1 MKGSPYLCLQFGI
14 QLTPCCLSCFRHWAI
29 RMDGLVSANEVRL
42 FRRFVRMFSEGC
54 RGCCKVAA
62 VSVCGVLCV
71 LAPNDVAV

>member
-1 MKGSPYLCLQFGI
+1 
-14 QLTPCCLSCFRHWAI
+14 
-29 RMDGLVSANEVRL
+29 MDGLVSANEVRL